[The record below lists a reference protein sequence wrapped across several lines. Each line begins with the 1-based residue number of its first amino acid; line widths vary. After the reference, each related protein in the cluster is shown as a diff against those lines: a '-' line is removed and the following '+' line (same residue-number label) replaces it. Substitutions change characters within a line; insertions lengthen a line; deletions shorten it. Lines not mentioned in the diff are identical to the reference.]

1 MRDTD
6 QAAHSEHAVVQLLH
20 RADAGT
26 SYTWAPDVERAVS
39 RGAARRRRVRATVGT
54 AATALAVVTLVAGT
68 AMVSDGLRSSDTVIA
83 ADVEDVP
90 LTISALD
97 ASVPIENFD
106 SNILEVLPEEDLRGV
121 LVYDEPDYPFHRV
134 WLLSTP
140 DGDVCVV
147 GEQTGADGSLIGGG
161 GECLPRAQML
171 TEGVVSVGVWPD
183 GTFDM
188 DVVLPDGY
196 TTARVNGQTFDVV
209 DNVAVILTDEV
220 PAGVLEVDGPGV
232 PAVQWPVTDFWGL
245 SPGWGNG

>member
-1 MRDTD
+1 MRDTEQD
-6 QAAHSEHAVVQLLH
+6 AHSEHAVAQLLQ

-26 SYTWAPDVERAVS
+26 SYTWAPDLERAVS
-39 RGAARRRRVRATVGT
+39 RGTTRRRRARATVST
-54 AATALAVVTLVAGT
+54 AGTALAVVTLVAGT
-68 AMVSDGLRSSDTVIA
+68 AVVSDGLRSSDTVIA
-83 ADVEDVP
+83 AQVEDVP

-97 ASVPIENFD
+97 ASVPIEDLD
-106 SNILEVLPEEDLRGV
+106 SSFLEILPEENLRGV
-121 LVYDEPDYPFHRV
+121 MVYDDPDYPSYRV

-140 DGDVCVV
+140 DGDVCVA
-147 GEQTGADGSLIGGG
+147 GGSSHTGAGSG

-171 TEGVVSVGVWPD
+171 TEGVVSASVWPD

-196 TTARVNGQTFDVV
+196 TTARVNGQMFDVI

-245 SPGWGNG
+245 SPEAWGTG